1 MYFYRGN
8 LGDENT
14 ATGTQG
20 THGDLPN
27 DANDDSSISGGKNST
42 MVKAA
47 GAGPSGNAVKP
58 TPQPPKLVTSE
69 PISPSTA
76 PPAAWSTASEPQPP
90 STSAERMLPTPMKPK
105 PTSFKPASL
114 PKPTAPK
121 PTMHKPTAPKPT
133 KPQPTKPQPTTPK
146 PSTPMLTTLMTT
158 TPKPTKPTPT
168 TPTPRTPRPTTP
180 TPRTPRPTTP
190 TPRTPRPT
198 TPTPRTPRPTTPTPR
213 TPRPTTPT
221 PRTPRPTRPS
231 PTTPKPSKPK
241 VTTPKPTM
249 PMPSSPKPPTTK
261 PSGDSSEPRERQ
273 RMSGESL
280 ICTVSVVGQ
289 NKLGIPKDGLCNF
302 LFYDSLYRPQGD
314 TLMKEPRSQLV
325 KFLSTAAISKD
336 TDHGF
341 SVDIDN
347 VRAFSDHLLE
357 QKGKKRIK
365 EMGDQK
371 VIDYGFL
378 TLDHSRSS
386 RQNIQEALSALKAV
400 TQIVKEV
407 TGKTGVTVLG
417 LYSKVNATCQT
428 ILDIS
433 GQEFKPSAI
442 VILGHISYY
451 DRHVHGCRIL
461 PPNLY
466 GVHRDVLKDIGYG
479 HLFEDGVA
487 LARCIEDK
495 IKFTSKIPVKVS
507 VTLKGRRYKAKPE
520 GDPSF
525 VGIGN
530 FDLLRECGRPK
541 RDPQY
546 QQDAPAVRVC
556 GESEQ
561 YKRNINF
568 SEQYQSVV
576 TYDKLK
582 GFTITFDN
590 EASLRKKVC
599 DARASHGSFS
609 LAAYDVN
616 YDQGKSVCDM
626 WGPKGH
632 LSRLKL
638 IRKLNAFMRGEDA
651 GDKVICKSDSDNL
664 R

>member
-1 MYFYRGN
+1 MHNVTFTADDDDESDVMRIVMFLLCVFGVVLL
-8 LGDENT
+8 LGAVLYAMDKS
-14 ATGTQG
+14 GG
-20 THGDLPN
+20 

-47 GAGPSGNAVKP
+47 GAGPSGSAVKP
-58 TPQPPKLVTSE
+58 APQPPELVTSE
-69 PISPSTA
+69 PISPFTW
-76 PPAAWSTASEPQPP
+76 PPAAWSTASVAEPP
-90 STSAERMLPTPMKPK
+90 STSAELILPTPMKAK
-105 PTSFKPASL
+105 PTSFKPASM
-114 PKPTAPK
+114 PKPTTPK
-121 PTMHKPTAPKPT
+121 PTMHKPTAPKAT
-133 KPQPTKPQPTTPK
+133 KPQPTKAQPTTPK
-146 PSTPMLTTLMTT
+146 PSTPMPTTPTPTTPTPT

-168 TPTPRTPRPTTP
+168 TQ
-180 TPRTPRPTTP
+180 
-190 TPRTPRPT
+190 
-198 TPTPRTPRPTTPTPR
+198 TPR

-231 PTTPKPSKPK
+231 PTTLKPSKPK
-241 VTTPKPTM
+241 LTTPKPTM
-249 PMPSSPKPPTTK
+249 PLPSSPEPPTMK
-261 PSGDSSEPRERQ
+261 PSGDSRQ

-280 ICTVSVVGQ
+280 ICTVSVVGD
-289 NKLGIPKDGLCNF
+289 NKLGVPKDGLCNF

-314 TLMKEPRSQLV
+314 TLMKQPRSQLV

-357 QKGKKRIK
+357 ERGKKRIK

-400 TQIVKEV
+400 TEIVKEV
-407 TGKTGVTVLG
+407 TGKTGFTVLG
-417 LYSKVNATCQT
+417 LYNKVTTNCQT
-428 ILDIS
+428 ISDIS

-466 GVHRDVLKDIGYG
+466 GVEPQVLKSFGYG

-487 LARCIEDK
+487 LARCIEEK
-495 IKFTSKIPVKVS
+495 IKFTGKIPVKVS
-507 VTLKGRRYKAKPE
+507 VTLKGRRYIAKPE
-520 GDPSF
+520 KDPSF

-530 FDLLRECGRPK
+530 FDLLRQCGRPK
-541 RDPQY
+541 QNPQY
-546 QQDAPAVRVC
+546 EQDAPAVRVC
-556 GESEQ
+556 GEAGQ
-561 YKRNINF
+561 YKKNMNF

-576 TYDKLK
+576 TYDKSK
-582 GFTITFDN
+582 GDTITFDN

-638 IRKLNAFMRGEDA
+638 IRKLNDFMRGEDA
-651 GDKVICKSDSDNL
+651 GDKVNCKSDSDTS